1 MTKIINILN
10 LSSFLAQSIARLTEE
25 KNVAKFITVIVFVC
39 NSPTPYDHLNVL
51 FLRHFRLHHIYFP
64 LKCKDFHS
72 TWPVSRIFRWRKLA
86 VRVYFFWSLV
96 RVACRLVRFPAR
108 FERTN
113 HIQVFRS
120 PDNTRT
126 YSSMHCGK
134 TKNLPTEKRI
144 IYYRA
149 QHTPEYVLAS
159 VLLCTL
165 HRKNDIRIP
174 VHKWEETRREK
185 WPCRGSFWRLYSG
198 LGRLPSCT
206 YRLSLW
212 K

>member
-86 VRVYFFWSLV
+86 VRVYFFWSLSFALPV
-96 RVACRLVRFPAR
+96 DSFDFRAR

-144 IYYRA
+144 ILLRRA
-149 QHTPEYVLAS
+149 T
-159 VLLCTL
+159 
-165 HRKNDIRIP
+165 
-174 VHKWEETRREK
+174 
-185 WPCRGSFWRLYSG
+185 YSG
-198 LGRLPSCT
+198 ICS
-206 YRLSLW
+206 S
-212 K
+212 